1 MSHYIMIRRLRGP
14 AILLLLGGVALLDQT
29 GVIHHF
35 WGWFIPLLLIMLG
48 IFMLAERVAIRRVSV
63 AASPIPAPIQE
74 VRRLQRP
81 RIRPMYQLARRSS
94 RRTPREENHEHHTS
108 EYAPKYAS
116 RRERTS
122 SVSAL

>member
-48 IFMLAERVAIRRVSV
+48 IFMLAERAAI
-63 AASPIPAPIQE
+63 AAEGGYPLWPYPGQPYPGAYPDGTQPPPAD
-74 VRRLQRP
+74 
-81 RIRPMYQLARRSS
+81 SS
-94 RRTPREENHEHHTS
+94 AN
-108 EYAPKYAS
+108 
-116 RRERTS
+116 
-122 SVSAL
+122 VSASSQEFQKNSEGGKS

>member
-48 IFMLAERVAIRRVSV
+48 IFMLAERAAI
-63 AASPIPAPIQE
+63 AAEGGYPPGFCCGQPYPGAYPGG
-74 VRRLQRP
+74 
-81 RIRPMYQLARRSS
+81 
-94 RRTPREENHEHHTS
+94 TPPSTAENS
-108 EYAPKYAS
+108 AN
-116 RRERTS
+116 
-122 SVSAL
+122 VSASSQEFQKNSQGGKS